1 MNFQSLTLVIGMEK
15 ERMDVSKVELTH
27 ALHVRTEIF

>member
-1 MNFQSLTLVIGMEK
+1 MNFQSLTFMIGVEK

-27 ALHVRTEIF
+27 DYMWGLR